1 MRMVRYHI
9 VHLGIFI
16 TISVPMMS
24 GIQLDI
30 ALAAELNGGP
40 ATLRTV
46 PAGTVTDRPA
56 RNSIFLCGSTQLGP
70 DFTASGTPWVHGTTI
85 VNSQIPFVE
94 GQVKWHSTFETIL
107 TPSTRRF
114 KGNGVPTHPTGIY
127 PVQEG
132 TEAYK
137 YYSQAPAAGYSSA
150 AAIPIAPYDLDITV
164 PRHPV
169 AALPNCIPFL
179 NTLVIGIAIQT
190 HVPWHVNL
198 AYGSGWVDPVAAL
211 PPDQCWGHPY
221 AEQYHYHG
229 YSWKCFPDQGKE
241 GEHSPLFGYAID
253 GFGIYG
259 PRGENG
265 KYLTNQDLDECHGIV
280 DRIFW
285 DGEWRLMYHYVLNDE
300 FPYGPG
306 CFLGTPA
313 TLPPQFQHDLSAH
326 GAPTGTGHV
335 MPPP

>member
-1 MRMVRYHI
+1 MQTARNN
-9 VHLGIFI
+9 LDFI
-16 TISVPMMS
+16 TFFLSC
-24 GIQLDI
+24 GIVLLSCIRPGI
-30 ALAAELNGGP
+30 AQVAGQNDPPL
-40 ATLRTV
+40 TLRTV
-46 PAGTVTDRPA
+46 VPGTPTDRPA
-56 RNSIFLCGSTQLGP
+56 RNSIFLCGAGQLGP
-70 DFTASGTPWVHGTTI
+70 NFTASGTPWVYGTTI
-85 VNSQIPFVE
+85 VNAQIPFVE
-94 GQVKWHSTFETIL
+94 GAVKWNSTFEITL
-107 TPSTRRF
+107 TASHRHF
-114 KGNGVPTHPTGIY
+114 KGNGLPTHVTGIY

-164 PRHPV
+164 PRNPI

-179 NTLVIGIAIQT
+179 NTLVIGIATQT

-198 AYGSGWVDPVAAL
+198 AYGTGWVDPVAAL

-221 AEQYHYHG
+221 SKQYHYHG

-280 DRIFW
+280 DRIYW

-306 CFLGTPA
+306 CFRGIPE
-313 TLPPQFQHDLSAH
+313 TLLPQFKHDPSAH
-326 GAPTGTGHV
+326 GAPVGHV
-335 MPPP
+335 MASPSR